1 MDIKTIHPHSIFI
14 IFINNLNTKIFY
26 VEISWIKKL
35 HKKNITIC
43 HSALILAYWA
53 ISQFNEILTDWWL
66 YVLFMQDFPEIIER
80 MYAGYSFIF
89 WLILLILFTWWHII
103 FIIEWKR
110 RNYSKSSIF
119 FALVF
124 LNVSWISI
132 DLITYKNIIAW
143 AKVHYSMKEK
153 EGENMSIINVIM
165 LSLFRKCLVALLR
178 VFVVFLIFF
187 LWFKGNSSNIL
198 DAGLF
203 LLYFFWSFSMLFS
216 PI

>member
-1 MDIKTIHPHSIFI
+1 M
-14 IFINNLNTKIFY
+14 
-26 VEISWIKKL
+26 

-53 ISQFNEILTDWWL
+53 MSQFNEILTDWWL

-89 WLILLILFTWWHII
+89 SLILLILSTCWHII
-103 FIIEWKR
+103 FIIGWKR

-124 LNVSWISI
+124 LNVSWLSS
-132 DLITYKNIIAW
+132 DHITYKNIMFW
-143 AKVHYSMKEK
+143 AKVHYSMKIKKREK
-153 EGENMSIINVIM
+153 MSIINVIM

-178 VFVVFLIFF
+178 VFVVFLIFS

-198 DAGLF
+198 NAGLF
-203 LLYFFWSFSMLFS
+203 LWYFFGSFFYTFS